1 MVNMTLRMTQ
11 NIFMPMKVNSSGI
24 SITLESVKIIRT
36 EKCQQDSLNNHAR
49 VQEGWN
55 AFLPAKISMLVCKM
69 HHIAGQ
75 SYNNVFLWCSVLLMF
90 HIIAVCSVDAEL
102 LAIWHEVRRSRGGW
116 KSLFISEISEWG
128 MNIYWY

>member
-1 MVNMTLRMTQ
+1 MTLRMTQ

-55 AFLPAKISMLVCKM
+55 AFLPAKISMLVRKM

-75 SYNNVFLWCSVLLMF
+75 SYNNVVLSSLNVSYYCCVFSGCRTSGNLTWSTPVTGWMEVF
-90 HIIAVCSVDAEL
+90 VHFWNIWVRYEYL
-102 LAIWHEVRRSRGGW
+102 LILINKW
-116 KSLFISEISEWG
+116 
-128 MNIYWY
+128 